1 MILVG
6 GENLMDMIQIDNQNE
21 NALFEAVPGGSPY
34 NLAMAAG
41 RQGVKVGYVTPI
53 SKDKNGEQLAQNL
66 VNSNVSLLGP
76 RVTAPTS
83 LAMVHIEDG
92 IPSYSFYR
100 EGTAERLVTLD
111 SLSKNLTSE
120 VSIFHIGSLALT
132 GGKDALVWEEFVKI
146 TRENNVK
153 VSLDPNVRPSL
164 IAEPDVYRQ
173 RIKNLITEVDI
184 LKLSDEDLL
193 WLFNDSADETNA
205 LAELEVIT
213 NAELLIVTRG
223 AQGSAVFHGKKWHE
237 LPSHPLKKL
246 SDTVGAGDT
255 FMASILAWLIKN
267 EKLNQLALLE
277 LNEKTD
283 LLHYAGKAA
292 ALNCEKQGCNPPWEN
307 ELLKYMKN
315 TCRPLI

>member
-21 NALFEAVPGGSPY
+21 NAIFEAVPGGSPY

-66 VNSNVSLLGP
+66 FNSNVSLLGP

-83 LAMVHIEDG
+83 LAMVHIEDA

-100 EGTAERLVTLD
+100 EETAERLVTLD

-132 GGKDALVWEEFVKI
+132 GGEDALVWEEFVKR

-173 RIKNLITEVDI
+173 RIKNLMTAVDI

-205 LAELEVIT
+205 LAELEVIAR
-213 NAELLIVTRG
+213 AEILIVTKG
-223 AQGSAVFHGKKWHE
+223 SQGSAIFHEKKWHE
-237 LPSHPLKKL
+237 ITSLPVEKL

-255 FMASILAWLIKN
+255 FMASVLAWVMKQ
-267 EKLNQLALLE
+267 EKLNELTLLE
-277 LNEKTD
+277 LNEKKE
-283 LLHYAGKAA
+283 LLNYAAKAA

-307 ELLKYMKN
+307 ELL
-315 TCRPLI
+315 

>member
-21 NALFEAVPGGSPY
+21 NAIFEAVPGGSPY

-53 SKDKNGEQLAQNL
+53 SKDTNGEQLAQNL
-66 VNSNVSLLGP
+66 LNSNVSLLGP

-83 LAMVHIEDG
+83 LAMVNIENG

-100 EGTAERLVTLD
+100 EGTAERIITLD
-111 SLSKNLTSE
+111 TLSKNLTSE

-132 GGKDALVWEEFVKI
+132 GGEDALVWEEFVKR
-146 TRENNVK
+146 TRENNIK

-164 IAEPDVYRQ
+164 IAEPDVYRR
-173 RIKNLITEVDI
+173 RIKNLMTEVDI

-193 WLFNDSADETNA
+193 WLFNDSADEASA
-205 LAELEVIT
+205 LAELEIGAR
-213 NAELLIVTRG
+213 AEILIVTKG
-223 AQGSAVFHGKKWHE
+223 SQGSVIFHEKKWHE
-237 LPSHPLKKL
+237 LPSHPVEKL

-255 FMASILAWLIKN
+255 FMASVLAWVMKKQ
-267 EKLNQLALLE
+267 KLNELALLE
-277 LNEKTD
+277 LNEKKD
-283 LLHYAGKAA
+283 LLNYAAKAA

-307 ELLKYMKN
+307 ELL
-315 TCRPLI
+315 

>member
-21 NALFEAVPGGSPY
+21 NAIFEAVPGGSPY

-53 SKDKNGEQLAQNL
+53 SKDTNGEQLAQNL
-66 VNSNVSLLGP
+66 LNSNVSLLGP

-83 LAMVHIEDG
+83 LAMVNIENG

-100 EGTAERLVTLD
+100 EGTAERIITLD
-111 SLSKNLTSE
+111 TLSKNITSE

-132 GGKDALVWEEFVKI
+132 GGEDALVWEEFVKR
-146 TRENNVK
+146 TRENNIK

-164 IAEPDVYRQ
+164 IAEPDVYRKK
-173 RIKNLITEVDI
+173 IKNLMTEVDI

-193 WLFNDSADETNA
+193 WLFNDSGDEASA
-205 LAELEVIT
+205 LAELEIGAR
-213 NAELLIVTRG
+213 AEILIVTKG
-223 AQGSAVFHGKKWHE
+223 SQGSAIFHEKKWHE
-237 LPSHPLKKL
+237 ITSHPVEKL

-255 FMASILAWLIKN
+255 FMASVLAWVMKQ
-267 EKLNQLALLE
+267 EKLNELALLE
-277 LNEKTD
+277 LNEKKE
-283 LLHYAGKAA
+283 LLNYAAKAA

-307 ELLKYMKN
+307 ELL
-315 TCRPLI
+315 

>member
-66 VNSNVSLLGP
+66 FNSNVSLLGP

-83 LAMVHIEDG
+83 LAMVNIENG

-100 EGTAERLVTLD
+100 EGTAERIITLD
-111 SLSKNLTSE
+111 TLSKNITSE

-132 GGKDALVWEEFVKI
+132 GGEDALVWEEFVKR

-173 RIKNLITEVDI
+173 RIKNLMTEVDI

-205 LAELEVIT
+205 LAELEVIAR
-213 NAELLIVTRG
+213 AEILIVTKG
-223 AQGSAVFHGKKWHE
+223 SQGSAIFHEKKWHE
-237 LPSHPLKKL
+237 ITSHPVEKL

-255 FMASILAWLIKN
+255 FMASVLAWVMKKQ
-267 EKLNQLALLE
+267 KLNELALLE
-277 LNEKTD
+277 LNEKKD
-283 LLHYAGKAA
+283 LLNYAAKAA

-307 ELLKYMKN
+307 ELL
-315 TCRPLI
+315 

>member
-66 VNSNVSLLGP
+66 FNSNVSLLGP

-83 LAMVHIEDG
+83 LAMVHIEDA

-100 EGTAERLVTLD
+100 EETAERLVTLD
-111 SLSKNLTSE
+111 SLSKNITSK

-132 GGKDALVWEEFVKI
+132 GGEDALVWEEFVK
-146 TRENNVK
+146 RARKNNIK

-173 RIKNLITEVDI
+173 RIKNLMTEVDI

-205 LAELEVIT
+205 LAELEAIAR
-213 NAELLIVTRG
+213 AEILIVTKG
-223 AQGSAVFHGKKWHE
+223 SQGSAIFHEKKWHE
-237 LPSHPLKKL
+237 ITSLPVEKL

-255 FMASILAWLIKN
+255 FMASVLAWVMKQ
-267 EKLNQLALLE
+267 EKLNELALLE
-277 LNEKTD
+277 LNEKKE
-283 LLHYAGKAA
+283 LLNYAAKAA

-307 ELLKYMKN
+307 ELL
-315 TCRPLI
+315 

>member
-66 VNSNVSLLGP
+66 FNSNVSLLGP

-83 LAMVHIEDG
+83 LAMVHIEDA

-100 EGTAERLVTLD
+100 EETAERLVTLD

-132 GGKDALVWEEFVKI
+132 GGEDALVWEEFVKR

-173 RIKNLITEVDI
+173 RIKNLMTEVDI

-205 LAELEVIT
+205 LAELEVIAR
-213 NAELLIVTRG
+213 AEILIVTKGSR
-223 AQGSAVFHGKKWHE
+223 GSAIFHEKKWHE
-237 LPSHPLKKL
+237 ITSHPVEKL

-255 FMASILAWLIKN
+255 FMASVLAWVMKKQ
-267 EKLNQLALLE
+267 KLNELALLE
-277 LNEKTD
+277 LNEKKD
-283 LLHYAGKAA
+283 LLNYAAKAA
-292 ALNCEKQGCNPPWEN
+292 ALNCEKQGCNPPWKN
-307 ELLKYMKN
+307 ELL
-315 TCRPLI
+315 

>member
-21 NALFEAVPGGSPY
+21 NAIFEAVPGGSPY

-66 VNSNVSLLGP
+66 FNSNVSLLGP

-83 LAMVHIEDG
+83 LAMVHIEDA

-100 EGTAERLVTLD
+100 EETAERLVTLD

-132 GGKDALVWEEFVKI
+132 GGEDALVWEEFVKR

-173 RIKNLITEVDI
+173 RIKNLMTEVDI

-205 LAELEVIT
+205 LAELEAIAG
-213 NAELLIVTRG
+213 AEILIVTKG
-223 AQGSAVFHGKKWHE
+223 SQGSAIFHEKKWHE
-237 LPSHPLKKL
+237 ITSHPVEKL

-255 FMASILAWLIKN
+255 FMASVLAWVMKK
-267 EKLNQLALLE
+267 EKLNELALLE
-277 LNEKTD
+277 LNEKKE
-283 LLHYAGKAA
+283 LLNYAAKAA

-307 ELLKYMKN
+307 ELL
-315 TCRPLI
+315 

>member
-21 NALFEAVPGGSPY
+21 NALLESVPGGSPY

-83 LAMVHIEDG
+83 LAMVNIENG

-100 EGTAERLVTLD
+100 EGTAERIITLD
-111 SLSKNLTSE
+111 TLSKNITSE

-132 GGKDALVWEEFVKI
+132 GGEDALVWEEFVKR
-146 TRENNVK
+146 TRENNIK

-164 IAEPDVYRQ
+164 IAEPDVYRR
-173 RIKNLITEVDI
+173 RIKNLMTEVDI

-193 WLFNDSADETNA
+193 WLFNDSADEASA
-205 LAELEVIT
+205 LAELEIGAR
-213 NAELLIVTRG
+213 AEILIVTKG
-223 AQGSAVFHGKKWHE
+223 SQGSVIFHEKKWHE
-237 LPSHPLKKL
+237 LPSHPVEKL

-255 FMASILAWLIKN
+255 FMASVLAWVMKK
-267 EKLNQLALLE
+267 EKLNELALLE
-277 LNEKTD
+277 LNEKKE
-283 LLHYAGKAA
+283 LLNYAAKAA

-307 ELLKYMKN
+307 ELL
-315 TCRPLI
+315 

>member
-21 NALFEAVPGGSPY
+21 DALFEAVPGGSPY

-66 VNSNVSLLGP
+66 LNSNVSLHGP

-83 LAMVHIEDG
+83 LAMVHIEDA

-100 EGTAERLVTLD
+100 EETAERLVTLD

-132 GGKDALVWEEFVKI
+132 GGEDALVWEEFVKR

-173 RIKNLITEVDI
+173 RIKNLMTEVDI

-205 LAELEVIT
+205 LAELEAIAR
-213 NAELLIVTRG
+213 AEILIVTKG
-223 AQGSAVFHGKKWHE
+223 SQGSAIFHEKKWHE
-237 LPSHPLKKL
+237 VTSHPVEKL

-255 FMASILAWLIKN
+255 FMASVLAWVMKK
-267 EKLNQLALLE
+267 EKLNELALLE
-277 LNEKTD
+277 LNEKKE
-283 LLHYAGKAA
+283 LLNYAAKAA

-307 ELLKYMKN
+307 ELL
-315 TCRPLI
+315 

>member
-66 VNSNVSLLGP
+66 FNSNVSLLGP

-100 EGTAERLVTLD
+100 EGTAERLVTMD
-111 SLSKNLTSE
+111 SLSKNITSK

-132 GGKDALVWEEFVKI
+132 GGEDALVWEEFVKR
-146 TRENNVK
+146 TRENNIK

-164 IAEPDVYRQ
+164 VAEPDVYRQ
-173 RIKNLITEVDI
+173 RIKNLMTEVDI

-205 LAELEVIT
+205 LAELEVIAR
-213 NAELLIVTRG
+213 AEILIVTKG
-223 AQGSAVFHGKKWHE
+223 SQGSAIFHEKKWHE
-237 LPSHPLKKL
+237 ITSHPVEKL

-255 FMASILAWLIKN
+255 FMASVLAWVMKK
-267 EKLNQLALLE
+267 EKLNELALLE
-277 LNEKTD
+277 LNEKKE
-283 LLHYAGKAA
+283 LLNYAAKAA

-307 ELLKYMKN
+307 ELL
-315 TCRPLI
+315 

>member
-66 VNSNVSLLGP
+66 LNSNVSLLGP

-83 LAMVHIEDG
+83 LAMVNIENG

-100 EGTAERLVTLD
+100 EGTAERIITLD
-111 SLSKNLTSE
+111 TLSKNITSE

-132 GGKDALVWEEFVKI
+132 GGADALVWEEFVKR
-146 TRENNVK
+146 TRENNIK

-173 RIKNLITEVDI
+173 RIKNLMTEVDI

-205 LAELEVIT
+205 LAELEVIAR
-213 NAELLIVTRG
+213 AEILIVTKG
-223 AQGSAVFHGKKWHE
+223 SQGSAIFHEKKWHE
-237 LPSHPLKKL
+237 ITSHPVEKL

-255 FMASILAWLIKN
+255 FMASVLAWVMKK
-267 EKLNQLALLE
+267 EKLNELALLE
-277 LNEKTD
+277 LNEKKE
-283 LLHYAGKAA
+283 LLNYAAKAA

-307 ELLKYMKN
+307 ELL
-315 TCRPLI
+315 

>member
-66 VNSNVSLLGP
+66 LNSNVSLLGP

-83 LAMVHIEDG
+83 LAMVNIENG

-100 EGTAERLVTLD
+100 EGTAERIITLD
-111 SLSKNLTSE
+111 TLSKNITSE

-132 GGKDALVWEEFVKI
+132 GGEDALVWEEFVKR

-173 RIKNLITEVDI
+173 RIKNLMTEVDI

-205 LAELEVIT
+205 LAELEIGAR
-213 NAELLIVTRG
+213 AEILIVTKG
-223 AQGSAVFHGKKWHE
+223 SQGSAIFHEKKWHE
-237 LPSHPLKKL
+237 LPSHPVEKL

-255 FMASILAWLIKN
+255 FMASVLAWVMKKQ
-267 EKLNQLALLE
+267 KLNELALLE
-277 LNEKTD
+277 LNEKKD
-283 LLHYAGKAA
+283 LLNYAAKAA

-307 ELLKYMKN
+307 ELL
-315 TCRPLI
+315 

>member
-21 NALFEAVPGGSPY
+21 NGLFEAVPGGSPY

-66 VNSNVSLLGP
+66 LNSNVSLLGP

-83 LAMVHIEDG
+83 LAMVHIDDG

-100 EGTAERLVTLD
+100 EGTAERLVTLE

-132 GGKDALVWEEFVKI
+132 GGEDALVWEEFVKR
-146 TRENNVK
+146 TRESNVK

-173 RIKNLITEVDI
+173 RIKNLMTEVDI

-205 LAELEVIT
+205 LAELEVIAR
-213 NAELLIVTRG
+213 AEILIVTKG
-223 AQGSAVFHGKKWHE
+223 SQGSAIFHEKKWHE
-237 LPSHPLKKL
+237 ITSHPVEKL

-255 FMASILAWLIKN
+255 FMASVLAWVMKK
-267 EKLNQLALLE
+267 EKLNELALLE
-277 LNEKTD
+277 LNEKKE
-283 LLHYAGKAA
+283 LLNYAAKAA

-307 ELLKYMKN
+307 ELL
-315 TCRPLI
+315 

>member
-66 VNSNVSLLGP
+66 LNSNVSLLGP

-83 LAMVHIEDG
+83 LAMVNIENG

-100 EGTAERLVTLD
+100 EGTAERIITLD
-111 SLSKNLTSE
+111 TLSKNITSE

-132 GGKDALVWEEFVKI
+132 GGEDALVWEEFVKR
-146 TRENNVK
+146 TRENNIK

-164 IAEPDVYRQ
+164 IAEPDVYRK
-173 RIKNLITEVDI
+173 RIKNLMTEVDI

-193 WLFNDSADETNA
+193 WLFNDSGDEASA
-205 LAELEVIT
+205 LAELEIGAR
-213 NAELLIVTRG
+213 AEILIVTK
-223 AQGSAVFHGKKWHE
+223 GSKGSVIFHGKKWHE
-237 LPSHPLKKL
+237 LPSHPVEKL

-255 FMASILAWLIKN
+255 FMASVLAWVMKK
-267 EKLNQLALLE
+267 EKLNELALLE
-277 LNEKTD
+277 LNEKKE
-283 LLHYAGKAA
+283 LLNYAAKAA

-307 ELLKYMKN
+307 ELL
-315 TCRPLI
+315 

>member
-53 SKDKNGEQLAQNL
+53 SKDTNGEQLAQNL
-66 VNSNVSLLGP
+66 LNSNVSLLGP

-83 LAMVHIEDG
+83 LAMVNIENG

-100 EGTAERLVTLD
+100 EGTAERIITLD
-111 SLSKNLTSE
+111 TLSKNITSE

-132 GGKDALVWEEFVKI
+132 GGEDALVWEEFVKR
-146 TRENNVK
+146 TRESNVK

-173 RIKNLITEVDI
+173 RIKNLMTEVDI

-205 LAELEVIT
+205 LAELEVIAR
-213 NAELLIVTRG
+213 AEILIVTKG
-223 AQGSAVFHGKKWHE
+223 SQGSAIFHEKKWHE
-237 LPSHPLKKL
+237 ITSHPVEKL

-255 FMASILAWLIKN
+255 FMASVLAWVMKQ
-267 EKLNQLALLE
+267 EKLNELTLLE
-277 LNEKTD
+277 LNEKKE
-283 LLHYAGKAA
+283 LLNYAAKAA

-307 ELLKYMKN
+307 ELL
-315 TCRPLI
+315 

>member
-21 NALFEAVPGGSPY
+21 NAIFEAVPGGSPY

-53 SKDKNGEQLAQNL
+53 SKDTNGEQLAQKL

-83 LAMVHIEDG
+83 LAMVNIENG

-100 EGTAERLVTLD
+100 EGTAERIITLD
-111 SLSKNLTSE
+111 TLSKNITSE

-132 GGKDALVWEEFVKI
+132 GGEDALVWEEFVKR

-173 RIKNLITEVDI
+173 RIKNLMTEVDI

-205 LAELEVIT
+205 LAELEVIAR
-213 NAELLIVTRG
+213 AEILIVTKG
-223 AQGSAVFHGKKWHE
+223 SQGSAIFHEKKWHE
-237 LPSHPLKKL
+237 ITSHPVEKL

-255 FMASILAWLIKN
+255 FMASVLAWVMKQ
-267 EKLNQLALLE
+267 EKLNELTLLE
-277 LNEKTD
+277 LNEKKE
-283 LLHYAGKAA
+283 LLNYAAKAA

-307 ELLKYMKN
+307 ELL
-315 TCRPLI
+315 

>member
-21 NALFEAVPGGSPY
+21 NAIFEAVPGGSPY

-53 SKDKNGEQLAQNL
+53 SKDTNGEQLAQKL

-83 LAMVHIEDG
+83 LAMVNIENG

-100 EGTAERLVTLD
+100 EGTAERIITLD
-111 SLSKNLTSE
+111 TLSKNITSE

-132 GGKDALVWEEFVKI
+132 GGEDALVWEEFVKR

-173 RIKNLITEVDI
+173 RIKNLMTEVDI

-205 LAELEVIT
+205 LAELEAIAR
-213 NAELLIVTRG
+213 AEILIVTKG
-223 AQGSAVFHGKKWHE
+223 SQGSAIFHEKKWHE
-237 LPSHPLKKL
+237 ITSHPVEKL

-255 FMASILAWLIKN
+255 FMASVLAWVMKQ
-267 EKLNQLALLE
+267 EKLNELTLLE
-277 LNEKTD
+277 LNEKKE
-283 LLHYAGKAA
+283 LLNYAAKAA

-307 ELLKYMKN
+307 ELL
-315 TCRPLI
+315 

>member
-21 NALFEAVPGGSPY
+21 NAIFEAVPGGSPY

-53 SKDKNGEQLAQNL
+53 SKDTNGEQLAQNL
-66 VNSNVSLLGP
+66 LNSNVSLLGP

-83 LAMVHIEDG
+83 LAMVNIENG

-100 EGTAERLVTLD
+100 EGTAERIITLD
-111 SLSKNLTSE
+111 TLSKNITSE

-132 GGKDALVWEEFVKI
+132 GGEDALVWEKFVKR
-146 TRENNVK
+146 TRENNIK

-173 RIKNLITEVDI
+173 RIKNLMTEVDI

-205 LAELEVIT
+205 LAELEAIAR
-213 NAELLIVTRG
+213 AEILIVTKG
-223 AQGSAVFHGKKWHE
+223 SQGSAIFHEKKWHE
-237 LPSHPLKKL
+237 ITSHPVEKL

-255 FMASILAWLIKN
+255 FMASVLAWVMKK
-267 EKLNQLALLE
+267 EKLNELALLE
-277 LNEKTD
+277 LNEKKE
-283 LLHYAGKAA
+283 LLNYAAKAA

-307 ELLKYMKN
+307 ELL
-315 TCRPLI
+315 

>member
-66 VNSNVSLLGP
+66 FKSNVSLLGP

-83 LAMVHIEDG
+83 LAMVHIEDA

-100 EGTAERLVTLD
+100 EETAERLVTLD

-132 GGKDALVWEEFVKI
+132 GGEDALVWEEFVKR

-173 RIKNLITEVDI
+173 RIKNLMTEVDI

-205 LAELEVIT
+205 LAELEAIAR
-213 NAELLIVTRG
+213 AEILIVTKG
-223 AQGSAVFHGKKWHE
+223 SQGSAIFHEKKWHE
-237 LPSHPLKKL
+237 VTSHPVEKL

-255 FMASILAWLIKN
+255 FMASVLAWVMKK
-267 EKLNQLALLE
+267 EKLNELALLE
-277 LNEKTD
+277 LNEKKE
-283 LLHYAGKAA
+283 LLNYAAKAA

-307 ELLKYMKN
+307 ELL
-315 TCRPLI
+315 